1 LLQNYTRKHTLI
13 LVDYIIYFQ
22 IDYDYSRIDGSIIDE
37 TNNTFDSAVTL
48 QYLFSILGVIA
59 LMIIIGAAFDIYNLY
74 RRSGKIKQESSGIM
88 EPPHAPALVLDCM
101 Q

>member
-1 LLQNYTRKHTLI
+1 LQ
-13 LVDYIIYFQ
+13 F
-22 IDYDYSRIDGSIIDE
+22 
-37 TNNTFDSAVTL
+37 
-48 QYLFSILGVIA
+48 LFSILGVIA